1 MIHLLLLLL
10 KKRGFLQV
18 EERVEISRPTSAL
31 RHEARRLSAKMEWN
45 EPEDPE
51 LAEVNH
57 TLEVMPRT
65 GLNQR
70 IFRLNFSIKSGIFTD
85 FSKFFAKFLEFSTNL
100 DIFEHLPEIPT
111 KFHLH
116 FDEK

>member
-1 MIHLLLLLL
+1 MMYLFLLG
-10 KKRGFLQV
+10 RMDMESGV
-18 EERVEISRPTSAL
+18 MEEVSVSEGS
-31 RHEARRLSAKMEWN
+31 
-45 EPEDPE
+45 
-51 LAEVNH
+51 LA
-57 TLEVMPRT
+57 PRT